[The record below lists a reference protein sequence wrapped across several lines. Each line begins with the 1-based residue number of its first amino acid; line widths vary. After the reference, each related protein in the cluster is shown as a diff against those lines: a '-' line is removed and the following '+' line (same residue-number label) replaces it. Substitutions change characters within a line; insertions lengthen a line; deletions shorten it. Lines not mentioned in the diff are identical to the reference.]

1 MTAARIRERILR
13 GAYVPRQR
21 LIELDMMRQLD
32 VGRAALREAL
42 RLLASEGLVEIELYR
57 GAMVRAMTRRDAF
70 EIMLVREWLESLAV
84 REAAAACASE
94 ATRARVVACRASM
107 MAAAGAQG
115 SHQAYA
121 ELNLEFHRLIADLA
135 GNATLTRVA
144 EQVQLPV
151 VRLIYSHLLN
161 KPEAQSNS
169 LREHLDII
177 ETMLSED
184 ADAAEAAMRR
194 HVRRSAEALL
204 SLPDEYY
211 A

>member
-1 MTAARIRERILR
+1 
-13 GAYVPRQR
+13 
-21 LIELDMMRQLD
+21 
-32 VGRAALREAL
+32 
-42 RLLASEGLVEIELYR
+42 
-57 GAMVRAMTRRDAF
+57 
-70 EIMLVREWLESLAV
+70 
-84 REAAAACASE
+84 
-94 ATRARVVACRASM
+94 